1 VRSYALAGT
10 ASCERTDAPLTPAL
24 DRTPNANGGLS
35 VSRTQVAPVEQS
47 IFTVRGRRIILSA
60 DLAQIYDVEV
70 RVLNQ
75 AVKRN
80 QDRFPDDFAFR
91 LTRSE
96 ALQLSRLRS
105 QSVILKRG
113 QHLKYPPLAFTE
125 HGAIMAASVLNSPRA
140 AQMSIHVVR
149 AFLRLREW
157 VAGQAELSKRLAE
170 LEAQVGAHDTKLM
183 DIIVALREFVQPPEA
198 PRRRI
203 GFRLR
208 EVE

>member
-1 VRSYALAGT
+1 M
-10 ASCERTDAPLTPAL
+10 
-24 DRTPNANGGLS
+24 
-35 VSRTQVAPVEQS
+35 
-47 IFTVRGRRIILSA
+47 
-60 DLAQIYDVEV
+60 
-70 RVLNQ
+70 
-75 AVKRN
+75 
-80 QDRFPDDFAFR
+80 
-91 LTRSE
+91 
-96 ALQLSRLRS
+96 
-105 QSVILKRG
+105 ILKRG